1 MLSEQELEN
10 NLRELIIEICLVM
23 QNRGFTMVSVGAIM
37 RLIGVDPASARK
49 HDDEV
54 FDLGDDFDQ
63 MIARRASAHNLPPG
77 TSLH

>member
-23 QNRGFTMVSVGAIM
+23 QNRGYSMVSVGAIM
-37 RLIGVDPASARK
+37 RLIGVNPASAGQ
-49 HDDEV
+49 HDDEMI
-54 FDLGDDFDQ
+54 DLGEDFDHMLQ
-63 MIARRASAHNLPPG
+63 RRAQVQHVPPG